1 VSKKGG
7 PGRVRGRG
15 ALSPV
20 DTRTFCNTFGIAKSR
35 SWRLETRRPL
45 PERPST
51 AGSGRRLPTALDL
64 LPAKNCTQILRT
76 ADFRCSASFVCERE
90 RETHTHARTQKNL
103 DTDTQREENEGGDVC
118 VKLWTRERAA
128 AAAMWRNKENWKQ
141 LGKGVAIT
149 YGVIAFAWW
158 WDSNSPLGWWTL
170 KPRTKVSVVVNAP
183 LFYSLSFLID
193 PPLTSFVNCELCICV
208 YLCACV
214 CTSNTWLPIS
224 SRTKPRLPGFV
235 FSSSL
240 WSYVS
245 GAISLCAYLCCHLR
259 TERDTKG
266 NPKS

>member
-1 VSKKGG
+1 VLRFSARRISAA
-7 PGRVRGRG
+7 PRH
-15 ALSPV
+15 SY
-20 DTRTFCNTFGIAKSR
+20 AK
-35 SWRLETRRPL
+35 
-45 PERPST
+45 ERY
-51 AGSGRRLPTALDL
+51 
-64 LPAKNCTQILRT
+64 
-76 ADFRCSASFVCERE
+76 
-90 RETHTHARTQKNL
+90 THTHTQEFRHRHREKERH
-103 DTDTQREENEGGDVC
+103 TDTQREENEGGDVC

-128 AAAMWRNKENWKQ
+128 AAAMWSNKENWKQ

-193 PPLTSFVNCELCICV
+193 PPLTSFVSCAFVCMCV
-208 YLCACV
+208 HVCAHP
-214 CTSNTWLPIS
+214 THGSPIS
-224 SRTKPRLPGFV
+224 SRTNPRLPGFV

-266 NPKS
+266 NPKP

>member
-1 VSKKGG
+1 M
-7 PGRVRGRG
+7 
-15 ALSPV
+15 
-20 DTRTFCNTFGIAKSR
+20 
-35 SWRLETRRPL
+35 
-45 PERPST
+45 
-51 AGSGRRLPTALDL
+51 
-64 LPAKNCTQILRT
+64 
-76 ADFRCSASFVCERE
+76 
-90 RETHTHARTQKNL
+90 
-103 DTDTQREENEGGDVC
+103 
-118 VKLWTRERAA
+118 KLWTRERAA
-128 AAAMWRNKENWKQ
+128 AAAMWSNKENWKQ

-170 KPRTKVSVVVNAP
+170 KPRTKVSVVVNAL

-193 PPLTSFVNCELCICV
+193 PPLTSFVSYAFVCMCV
-208 YLCACV
+208 HVCAHP
-214 CTSNTWLPIS
+214 THGSPIS

-266 NPKS
+266 NPKT

>member
-1 VSKKGG
+1 MSKKGG

-45 PERPST
+45 PERPSI
-51 AGSGRRLPTALDL
+51 AGSGRRLPTVLDL

-76 ADFRCSASFVCERE
+76 ADFRCSASFVCEIERE
-90 RETHTHARTQKNL
+90 RYTRTQKNL

-193 PPLTSFVNCELCICV
+193 PPLTSFVNCAFVCMCV
-208 YLCACV
+208 HIQHMAPPSPLAQNRAYPDL
-214 CTSNTWLPIS
+214 
-224 SRTKPRLPGFV
+224 
-235 FSSSL
+235 SSL
-240 WSYVS
+240 PLFGVMSLELSLCVLIS
-245 GAISLCAYLCCHLR
+245 VAISGQR
-259 TERDTKG
+259 ETQGK
-266 NPKS
+266 P